1 MRVIRAPWR
10 TTFGVAAI
18 VSLALALTTILI
30 GLAAYYVTH
39 EALEIQLDH
48 RIATETQALLAERG
62 EGGTAEL
69 ASLIRQ
75 RDAARSTAS
84 LGYILVDRN
93 GRRLA
98 GALDANAPDRA
109 GYLEFL
115 HYDRGAG
122 IAQALTTILPDGER
136 LVVAA
141 DRQVIDEIDETIL
154 KLFSA
159 AFAAMLILGVG
170 GAWTVGAV
178 TGARLRRIDQAAQAI
193 IAGDLRQRMP
203 VDGSDS
209 EFDRVARTLNQMLD
223 RIGAL
228 LDNLRQVS
236 SDVAHDLRTPLTRLH
251 NRLHEART
259 ASGEAERRAA
269 IDAATAESQELLDL
283 FAALLRI
290 SEVEAGALR
299 VGFRDL
305 SLSDLADDLVES
317 YRPDAE
323 ESGHRL
329 TSQVES
335 GILVHGDRRLLRQL
349 IANLLDNALR
359 HTPPGTTVWLA
370 LSRRQEGIL
379 LTIEDDGPG
388 VSSDESSRLFERF
401 SRAERSRSTDGH
413 GLGLALVAAVARIHG
428 GEAAIR
434 PGPGFRIDVQ
444 LR

>member
-1 MRVIRAPWR
+1 MREPWR

-30 GLAAYYVTH
+30 GLAAYYVIH
-39 EALEIQLDH
+39 EALEVQLDH

-62 EGGTAEL
+62 EGGVAEL

-98 GALDANAPDRA
+98 GALDANAPTKP

-115 HYDRGAG
+115 HYGRGAG

-141 DRQVIDEIDETIL
+141 DREVIDEIDGTIL
-154 KLFSA
+154 KLFGA
-159 AFAAMLILGVG
+159 AFAAMLIVGVG

-178 TGARLRRIDQAAQAI
+178 TRARLRRIDQAAQAI

-259 ASGEAERRAA
+259 ASGEAERQAA

-299 VGFRDL
+299 AGFRDL

-329 TSQVES
+329 TSQVEP

-359 HTPPGTTVWLA
+359 HTPSGTMVGLT
-370 LSRRQEGIL
+370 LSQRQEGIH
-379 LTIEDDGPG
+379 LTIEDNGPG
-388 VSSDESSRLFERF
+388 VSPDESSRLFERF
-401 SRAERSRSTDGH
+401 SRTERSRSTDGH

-428 GEAAIR
+428 GEAAIQ
-434 PGPGFRIDVQ
+434 PGPGFRIDVH

>member
-1 MRVIRAPWR
+1 MRAPWR
-10 TTFGVAAI
+10 TTFGLAAI
-18 VSLALALTTILI
+18 VSLGLALTTILI

-84 LGYILVDRN
+84 LGYILVDQD

-98 GALDANAPDRA
+98 GGLDANAPPEP

-115 HYDRGAG
+115 HYGHGAG
-122 IAQALTTILPDGER
+122 IAQALTTILPNGER

-141 DRQVIDEIDETIL
+141 DRRVIDEIDGTIL
-154 KLFSA
+154 KLFGT
-159 AFAAMLILGVG
+159 AFAAMLVLGVG

-178 TGARLRRIDQAAQAI
+178 TRARLRRIDQAAQAI

-203 VDGSDS
+203 VDGSGS
-209 EFDRVARTLNQMLD
+209 EFDRVAHTLNQMLD

-251 NRLHEART
+251 NRLHEARS
-259 ASGEAERRAA
+259 ASGEAARQAA

-299 VGFRDL
+299 TGFRDL

-329 TSQVES
+329 VSRVEP
-335 GILVHGDRRLLRQL
+335 GIVVRGDPRLLRQL

-359 HTPPGTTVWLA
+359 HTPSGATVELS
-370 LSRRQEGIL
+370 LSRRQDGVRL
-379 LTIEDDGPG
+379 SVEDDGPG
-388 VSSDESSRLFERF
+388 VSPDESSRLFERF

-413 GLGLALVAAVARIHG
+413 GLGLALVAAVAQIHG
-428 GEAAIR
+428 GTAAIR
-434 PGPGFRIDVQ
+434 PGSGFRIDIL